1 MLPVDPT
8 RLNADCPVVDGV
20 MFEKMRA
27 QLGVSFVRLLGYFV
41 EDGEKAVAHIEQ
53 AMREYNAAQM
63 VGAAHILKSEA
74 RQFGAN
80 PLGDLAEEIETGA
93 RRCVE
98 AHDEPRDLLVAVAQ
112 LRTLWQTT
120 TMVFERETN
129 PLQQRRGFG
138 NAGGHNQGFGRL

>member
-1 MLPVDPT
+1 MRPVDPMQ
-8 RLNADCPVVDGV
+8 LNHDLPVIDGD

-41 EDGEKAVAHIEQ
+41 EDGAKAVAGIEQ
-53 AMREYNAAQM
+53 AMRDHNAAQM
-63 VGAAHILKSEA
+63 VGAAHMLKSDA

-80 PLGDLAEEIETGA
+80 LLGDLAEEIECEA

-112 LRTLWQTT
+112 LRSVWQATT
-120 TMVFERETN
+120 AVFERETN
-129 PLQQRRGFG
+129 PLLQRRGMG
-138 NAGGHNQGFGRL
+138 QTGSHNQGFGRL